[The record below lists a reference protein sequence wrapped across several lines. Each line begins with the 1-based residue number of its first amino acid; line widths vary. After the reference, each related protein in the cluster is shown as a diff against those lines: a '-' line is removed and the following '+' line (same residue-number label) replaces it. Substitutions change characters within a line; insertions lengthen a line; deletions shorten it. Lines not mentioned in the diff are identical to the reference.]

1 MYTNK
6 ANKIFITEDKSS
18 PTIEEGVRCN
28 MENQSYLEEPLKGT
42 PYRDRGHPD
51 AFKTTQY
58 KGPSEWKK
66 PKTLQGPKRAIRLIL
81 LGIILPGL
89 FIAVPLYMK

>member
-1 MYTNK
+1 MCLQKIKYLQCNK
-6 ANKIFITEDKSS
+6 RSD
-18 PTIEEGVRCN
+18 VRCN
-28 MENQSYLEEPLKGT
+28 MEHQSYLVEPLKGT
-42 PYRDRGHPD
+42 PYRGKPD
-51 AFKTTQY
+51 AFKTAQY